1 MRAAIKWKVTHG
13 KTPHIVYIFSGS
25 SWSYVKDLYSAN
37 SMFYPIQI
45 SQGQES
51 LCIVFAL

>member
-1 MRAAIKWKVTHG
+1 MRATNKWKVTHG
-13 KTPHIVYIFSGS
+13 KTPCIFYIFSGS

-37 SMFYPIQI
+37 SMFYPIQM
-45 SQGQES
+45 SRGQES